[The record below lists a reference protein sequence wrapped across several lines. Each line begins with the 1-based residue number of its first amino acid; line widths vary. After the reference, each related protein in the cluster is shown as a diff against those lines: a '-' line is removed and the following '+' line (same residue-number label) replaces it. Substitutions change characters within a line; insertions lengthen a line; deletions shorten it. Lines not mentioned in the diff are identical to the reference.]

1 MDKTNRILSIL
12 YRILMGE
19 KVAPAKLALEYQ
31 VSGKS
36 IQRDLNVIR
45 SFFSESRE
53 LAGNLELVRENGFYY
68 LNRADLLQPDEL
80 LFVIIDIG
88 YFRKDFR
95 GISKIS
101 PVQPAFGTDGLWLHR
116 R

>member
-80 LFVIIDIG
+80 LFVIKVLIG
-88 YFRKDFR
+88 SR
-95 GISKIS
+95 
-101 PVQPAFGTDGLWLHR
+101 TM
-116 R
+116 